1 MPNLIVVSGDGERKQ
16 VSLAPGETVL
26 DGLLDAGVEVSYGCK
41 SGVCHS
47 CLLQTPDQ
55 DAIPYEAQQGLRSVE
70 RGQGYF
76 LSCKCKPEKP
86 LRIQLEGVQQRYQS
100 KVVGLDKVADS
111 IWRLRL
117 TKSLAYRPGQYLTLK
132 HSSGVIRSYSIASH
146 PIHDDFI
153 ECHIRTFPN
162 GKFSHIVKSEL
173 KVGDSLELLG
183 PYGRCVYEKTESSR
197 VLFMGGMGTGLAPL
211 YGIARDAL
219 MQGHKGQIIMLIGA
233 SQSNNL
239 YHQSELA
246 KLSRAHP
253 NLKIEYSIQQLD
265 NTTAILPISDIYEKA
280 AKLLPNMT
288 GCGAYLCGN
297 QSFVQRLRKECFLR
311 GASLSDIKSDEFLR
325 AVA

>member
-1 MPNLIVVSGDGERKQ
+1 
-16 VSLAPGETVL
+16 
-26 DGLLDAGVEVSYGCK
+26 
-41 SGVCHS
+41 
-47 CLLQTPDQ
+47 
-55 DAIPYEAQQGLRSVE
+55 
-70 RGQGYF
+70 
-76 LSCKCKPEKP
+76 
-86 LRIQLEGVQQRYQS
+86 
-100 KVVGLDKVADS
+100 
-111 IWRLRL
+111 
-117 TKSLAYRPGQYLTLK
+117 
-132 HSSGVIRSYSIASH
+132 
-146 PIHDDFI
+146 
-153 ECHIRTFPN
+153 
-162 GKFSHIVKSEL
+162 
-173 KVGDSLELLG
+173 
-183 PYGRCVYEKTESSR
+183 
-197 VLFMGGMGTGLAPL
+197 
-211 YGIARDAL
+211 